1 MISDISIQSQI
12 SFYRWLAKVLLHNNI
27 KNGLRFNFY
36 VRNITKDPVILAAMI
51 TQTLWDPRGAECGSV
66 ISTEG
71 VSPVVFTKHPGE
83 PAEQEMCFSL
93 YQRQPPEEDHY
104 IELRYLETKVI

>member
-1 MISDISIQSQI
+1 M
-12 SFYRWLAKVLLHNNI
+12 
-27 KNGLRFNFY
+27 G
-36 VRNITKDPVILAAMI
+36 NITKDLVILAAMI
-51 TQTLWDPRGAECGSV
+51 TQTLWDPQGAECGSV

-71 VSPVVFTKHPGE
+71 VSPVVFTKHPRE

-104 IELRYLETKVI
+104 IELRYLEIKVI